1 MRDTSNSPSRKDVL
15 EILSVVPYFRDLD
28 DDVLKSVARAAIRR
42 EYDQDQLVILEGVP
56 SSGLYIVQSGWLKV
70 VKIAI
75 DGREQILQFLGP
87 GEAFNAVGVFTQTP
101 SPATVIA
108 LETTTA
114 WVVLRERMLRLLEEY
129 PQLAQQVIEDMAGR
143 VTHLISLVE
152 DLSLRTV
159 EGRLARRLLDQA
171 VGDTIQR
178 QRWATQAEMASR
190 MGTVP
195 DVLNRV
201 LRQLADEGLIRVDR
215 KRIEILDRPGLE
227 DKAMVDI

>member
-15 EILSVVPYFRDLD
+15 EILSVVPYFKDLD